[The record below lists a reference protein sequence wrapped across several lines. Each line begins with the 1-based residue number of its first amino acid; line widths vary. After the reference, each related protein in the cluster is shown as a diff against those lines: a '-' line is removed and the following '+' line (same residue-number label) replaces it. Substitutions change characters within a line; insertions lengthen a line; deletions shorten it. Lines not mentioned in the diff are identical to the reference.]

1 MDIETELMARLKRG
15 DEQALAELYER
26 LSPNVNALAQ
36 KLLGSREEAEEVVQ
50 DTFLTLYRKADR
62 YKVERQSPRAYIY
75 TIARNNAFSRL
86 RKRKA
91 RPQKA
96 DALDVTDA
104 RSRYAASPSTSPST
118 KDRTT
123 ELYVEKILGQLDT
136 DERELLEQNFY
147 LGYTHAELAERT
159 DMPLGTVKSK
169 LRRALLKLRDI
180 VGEGA

>member
-1 MDIETELMARLKRG
+1 MARLQRG

-26 LSPNVNALAQ
+26 LSPNVNALAL

-62 YKVERQSPRAYIY
+62 YHTWQQSPRAYIY

-91 RPQKA
+91 RPTKA
-96 DALDVTDA
+96 DELDVTDA
-104 RSRYAASPSTSPST
+104 RSRVASNPA

-123 ELYVEKILGQLDT
+123 ELYVEKILAHLDEE
-136 DERELLEQNFY
+136 ERELLEQNFY
-147 LGYTHAELAERT
+147 QGYTHAELAERT

-180 VGEGA
+180 VAEGS